1 MYVLKLEFK
10 QNPNWWIDGKDRFW
24 GGKEEKVIFLKF
36 HYRSILHEE
45 SEIDFASGFNH

>member
-1 MYVLKLEFK
+1 MYLSLNSNKT
-10 QNPNWWIDGKDRFW
+10 PT
-24 GGKEEKVIFLKF
+24 GGLMVRIGLGRKRGEGDFLKF